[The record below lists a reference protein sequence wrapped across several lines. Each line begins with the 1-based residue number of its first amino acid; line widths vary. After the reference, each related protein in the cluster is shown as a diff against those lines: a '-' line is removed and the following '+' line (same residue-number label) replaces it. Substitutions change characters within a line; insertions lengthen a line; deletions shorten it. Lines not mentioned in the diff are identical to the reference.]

1 MKFGKKYSICV
12 HRGGVES
19 KDSNERMEELLQRI
33 ERKLRRRGG

>member
-1 MKFGKKYSICV
+1 MKFCKKYLSWV
-12 HRGGVES
+12 HRGGAES

>member
-1 MKFGKKYSICV
+1 MQPGA
-12 HRGGVES
+12 ES